1 MKQPPPPEEHWLSR
15 PQTIRGLWIAFI
27 AVLVLIVLA
36 QLIIKVK
43 GYFGVD
49 GWFGFAAG
57 FGFLCCAAMVL
68 CAKALGPFLKREDGY
83 YDD

>member
-1 MKQPPPPEEHWLSR
+1 MNQSTPEDDHWLAR
-15 PQTIRGLWIAFI
+15 PENIRRIWIIFS
-27 AVLVLIVLA
+27 AVLVATVLA
-36 QLIIKVK
+36 QIIIKVK

-57 FGFLCCAAMVL
+57 FGFVSCALMVVA
-68 CAKALGPFLKREDGY
+68 AKLLGFILKRPDNY